1 MRGKMMQQEES
12 KHDLKALFRRVFI
25 VPPDVPHSESARLA
39 ELEEA
44 RRRVRFDSRF
54 NQKHDYSM
62 PRRSYR
68 KRSGSDQDS

>member
-12 KHDLKALFRRVFI
+12 QHDLSALFHRVFV
-25 VPPDVPHSESARLA
+25 VPPDAPHSESARLA

-54 NQKHDYSM
+54 NPKHDYSM

-68 KRSGSDQDS
+68 KGNSSDQDS